1 MNTDPDRIAELAA
14 DIASGVSGSRLH
26 GVVAGGLCCGT
37 RDEPG
42 WERVLEAGI
51 GALALDAP
59 LRGLIALTDAALA
72 DPDFGFEPVLPGEH
86 EPLAERVAA
95 LADWCDGFVL
105 AFAAGRDRAHAA
117 GGDAAELLADLN
129 AIAGGLDAE
138 AIADGSDDDEDD
150 FMQLVEYVR
159 VAALSLFAARDGA
172 TPAVRH

>member
-14 DIASGVSGSRLH
+14 DIADGVSGSRLH
-26 GVVAGGLCCGT
+26 GVLAGGLCCGT
-37 RDEPG
+37 HDEAG
-42 WERVLEAGI
+42 WERVLDASI
-51 GALALDAP
+51 GALALAAP
-59 LRGLIALTDAALA
+59 LRELIALTAAALG
-72 DPDFGFEPVLPGEH
+72 DPDLGFEPVLPDEY

-105 AFAAGRDRAHAA
+105 AFAAGRDTARAA
-117 GGDAAELLADLN
+117 GGDDDELLADLN
-129 AIAGGLDAE
+129 AIAGGLDAQV
-138 AIADGSDDDEDD
+138 IADAGDDDEDD